1 MDSRTHIIPRA
12 DVKGQDRFFIF
23 FSVPGLIGTVIGIAI
38 GYPFFA
44 ILDATGYTIV
54 GLCIMAITGA
64 IGFIIGQ
71 VQIPDTNAFPLF
83 KKVGGEYV
91 KEIILR
97 YFRFRKN
104 KKKFVNELTSTQQF
118 AVQEESKVE
127 KLVMHKD

>member
-44 ILDATGYTIV
+44 ILDAAGSTIV
-54 GLCIMAITGA
+54 GLCIMAIMGA
-64 IGFIIGQ
+64 IGFVIGQ

-91 KEIILR
+91 RDIILR
-97 YFRFRKN
+97 YFRFRKT
-104 KKKFVNELTSTQQF
+104 KKKFANELTATQQF
-118 AVQEESKVE
+118 ATQEESKVE

>member
-23 FSVPGLIGTVIGIAI
+23 FSVQGLIGTVIGIAI

-44 ILDATGYTIV
+44 IFDAAGSTIV
-54 GLCIMAITGA
+54 GLCIMAITGV

-97 YFRFRKN
+97 YFRFRKS

-118 AVQEESKVE
+118 TTQEESKVE

>member
-44 ILDATGYTIV
+44 ILDVAGSTIV

-97 YFRFRKN
+97 YFRFRKT

>member
-23 FSVPGLIGTVIGIAI
+23 FSVPGLIGTIIGIAI
-38 GYPFFA
+38 GYPVFLIVSAFA
-44 ILDATGYTIV
+44 STTP
-54 GLCIMAITGA
+54 GLVVLALFGL

-71 VQIPDTNAFPLF
+71 GQIPDTNAFPLF

-91 KEIILR
+91 RDIILR
-97 YFRFRKN
+97 YFRFKKT
-104 KKKFVNELTSTQQF
+104 KKKFANELTSTQQF